1 MYTVYMYTL
10 FLLLDFGCAQIL
22 EDSHQGY
29 CMRGDAKAGTV
40 HYNPSLHWIT
50 SLPWIITHLFT

>member
-22 EDSHQGY
+22 EDSHQEY
-29 CMRGDAKAGTV
+29 CVRGNDKAGTV
-40 HYNPSLHWIT
+40 HYNSPEVSTCSVCVI
-50 SLPWIITHLFT
+50 